1 MILLGVSIKTC
12 EQSRMTRHLL
22 FAVLMNASGKL
33 SNIAS
38 RGNQTI
44 KFFNNLLNNFL
55 QVVKLNEGFVGDI
68 SKYSTMSSF
77 NSPNH
82 NRFIVKRNSSW
93 GFNDV
98 GSFFLPVLFKICM
111 VCFGPFQY
119 EICGVY
125 GLINVKIILKKSTD
139 GIPVSNLIF
148 VSVLIF
154 FHINLLCHWTKTL
167 IGRVEALILSFKILF
182 IILSALISS
191 AKWEGHVFFIPTV

>member
-1 MILLGVSIKTC
+1 MQLVNPMILLGVSIKTC
-12 EQSRMTRHLL
+12 EQSRMTRYLL

-33 SNIAS
+33 SHIAS

-119 EICGVY
+119 EICGIY

-139 GIPVSNLIF
+139 GIPV
-148 VSVLIF
+148 
-154 FHINLLCHWTKTL
+154 
-167 IGRVEALILSFKILF
+167 
-182 IILSALISS
+182 
-191 AKWEGHVFFIPTV
+191 

>member
-1 MILLGVSIKTC
+1 MKKQVFLNLKTTICHYKIVTLKKIIKATILRVNYQLKILQYYGVYNQTRLQLVNPMILLGVSIKTC

-68 SKYSTMSSF
+68 SKHSTMSSF

-82 NRFIVKRNSSW
+82 NRFIV
-93 GFNDV
+93 
-98 GSFFLPVLFKICM
+98 
-111 VCFGPFQY
+111 
-119 EICGVY
+119 
-125 GLINVKIILKKSTD
+125 
-139 GIPVSNLIF
+139 
-148 VSVLIF
+148 
-154 FHINLLCHWTKTL
+154 
-167 IGRVEALILSFKILF
+167 
-182 IILSALISS
+182 
-191 AKWEGHVFFIPTV
+191 